1 MPFLSLLLSTVLLSS
16 SATRLLAEGVNGV
29 RPLLSVE
36 RAEIQSALPEDTSLL
51 IEQALIEAFLGSLDS
66 NPPDWAALHGDHG
79 AGQNER
85 LFALNRERDRL
96 REGQPDLGRRIT
108 FLWYGQ
114 LSGFDRDTK
123 GFRVAI
129 GPKFTPTRWG
139 LVRFKPANLPSYLIV
154 VPPAEV
160 RESLHAALVRGDR
173 IELSV
178 AMTGRLIPEESIMYA
193 FAHDE
198 PGQGLVMPVVRIERI
213 DYLSLR

>member
-1 MPFLSLLLSTVLLSS
+1 MPFLPLLLGAVLLSS
-16 SATRLLAEGVNGV
+16 SATGLLAEGVNGV
-29 RPLLSVE
+29 RPLLSLE
-36 RAEIQSALPEDTSLL
+36 RGEIQSALPEDTSLL
-51 IEQALIEAFLGSLDS
+51 VEQALIEAFLGSLDGT
-66 NPPDWAALHGDHG
+66 PPDWAALHGDHG
-79 AGQNER
+79 PGQDER

-96 REGQPDLGRRIT
+96 REGQPGIRRRIT
-108 FLWYGQ
+108 FLWYGE

-154 VPPAEV
+154 VPSAEA
-160 RESLHAALVRGDR
+160 RERLHAGFVRGDR
-173 IELSV
+173 VELSV
-178 AMTGRLIPEESIMYA
+178 AMTGRLIPEESIIYA

-213 DYLSLR
+213 DYLLLR